1 MVLPDLPVIPGVVI
15 DHVPG
20 ATGYAAA
27 TDGTIWSCLGLG
39 PRFKNLQPWRMLAAK
54 KINGYLAVSVRYEH
68 GRYLKKVHT
77 LVLETFVGPCPKGM
91 QCRHFPDKDTA
102 NCALGNIRWDTPT
115 RNNADKKFH
124 GTHQAGERNP
134 NHKLTATQVEDIRR
148 VYAKANHAQLA
159 RDYGVS
165 TMMIYFIGTGK
176 NWRAS

>member
-39 PRFKNLQPWRMLAAK
+39 PRFKNLQPWRMLAA
-54 KINGYLAVSVRYEH
+54 
-68 GRYLKKVHT
+68 
-77 LVLETFVGPCPKGM
+77 
-91 QCRHFPDKDTA
+91 
-102 NCALGNIRWDTPT
+102 
-115 RNNADKKFH
+115 
-124 GTHQAGERNP
+124 
-134 NHKLTATQVEDIRR
+134 
-148 VYAKANHAQLA
+148 NHAQLA